1 MKTIVTLALIAIAAP
16 ALAQTAQTAPTPAPV
31 PTPAPDAKA
40 PVATATPAALTI
52 DTPIETLVAN
62 PKAKAVLTADLGAD
76 VSTHPMYDS
85 FKSMS
90 LKDVAPMSNG
100 AISDA
105 TLAKIAT
112 DLAAIK

>member
-1 MKTIVTLALIAIAAP
+1 MKTIVTLALIAVAAP
-16 ALAQTAQTAPTPAPV
+16 ALAQTAPAPAPTPAPE
-31 PTPAPDAKA
+31 AKA
-40 PVATATPAALTI
+40 PVAAATPAPLTI

-76 VSTHPMYDS
+76 VSAHPMYDS

>member
-16 ALAQTAQTAPTPAPV
+16 ALAQTAPTPAPV

-40 PVATATPAALTI
+40 PVAAATPAALTI